1 VTNISINVVGV
12 GTETYP
18 SGTTPLQILS
28 STKGASKE
36 TIICKVDKVL
46 TDLSVQLDSDCT
58 VQFLDGKSKDGHN
71 VLLHSTAH
79 LMAQA
84 VKRLYPKTKV
94 TIGPFLENWRRL

>member
-1 VTNISINVVGV
+1 MTNISINIVGI

-18 SGTTPLQILS
+18 SGITPLEIFS
-28 STKGASKE
+28 SAKGVSKD
-36 TIICKVDKVL
+36 TLICKVDKVL
-46 TDLSVQLDSDCT
+46 TDLSASLTSDAT

-84 VKRLYPKTKV
+84 A
-94 TIGPFLENWRRL
+94 